1 MNLTSFYIRINDMLI
16 FFFIVTI
23 YSSANLYLFYKLNSL
38 INLGTSVD
46 VLIGAVVF
54 FMTIAPVLI
63 PVYSNSGSERTLRIF
78 SYIGYMWLGFVVPFF
93 SVSVLID
100 LYNLA
105 VPLIDEGR
113 ALMAVSPGTAFIVS
127 LILAL
132 LINVYGF
139 FEAANIRIKRLTIN
153 TQKLPRGVER
163 IRIAQISDLHLG
175 IIVGDGMLKKV
186 IQKIANEAPDVIVS
200 TGDLVDGT
208 IRHIKHLPERLRELE
223 PPLGKFA
230 VMGNHEIYGGKTL
243 TVKFIKDSGFTLLR
257 GEGVTVGDAI
267 NIAGVDFMGGEV
279 AAFKNGSKDK
289 PEHEVLEGLQK
300 GLFTLLLK
308 HKSDVNDESLGL
320 FDLQLSGHTHGGQ
333 IFPMNLATMFIF
345 SYHTGFSKLAKG
357 SAIYTSRGTGT
368 SGPPIRFLSRPEITI
383 IDIVKK

>member
-1 MNLTSFYIRINDMLI
+1 MVI

-23 YSSANLYLFYKLNSL
+23 YSSANLYLFYKLSSL

-46 VLIGAVVF
+46 LLIGAVVF
-54 FMTIAPVLI
+54 FMTISPVLI
-63 PVYSNSGSERTLRIF
+63 PVYSNIGSERSLRIF
-78 SYIGYMWLGFVVPFF
+78 SYVGYMWLGFVVLFF
-93 SVSVLID
+93 PVSVLID

-105 VPLIDEGR
+105 VPLIDNGYG
-113 ALMAVSPGTAFIVS
+113 LVVSPGTAFIAS
-127 LILAL
+127 LLLAL

-139 FEAANIRIKRLTIN
+139 YEASHLRIERLVIN
-153 TQKLPRGVER
+153 TPKLPEGVDR

-186 IQKIANEAPDVIVS
+186 IQKITNEAPDVIVS

-208 IRHIKHLPERLRELE
+208 IRHIRHLPERLKELRA
-223 PPLGKFA
+223 PLGKFA
-230 VMGNHEIYGGKTL
+230 VMGNHEIYGGKNL
-243 TVKFIKDSGFTLLR
+243 TIKFIKDSGFTLLR
-257 GEGVTVGDAI
+257 GEGVTAGNAM
-267 NIAGVDFMGGEV
+267 NIAGMDFKGGEV
-279 AAFKNGSKDK
+279 AAYESGPEDK
-289 PEHEVLEGLQK
+289 PEHEVLSGLPE

-308 HKSDVNDESLGL
+308 HQSNVEDRSLGL

-345 SYHTGFSKLAKG
+345 SYHAGFAKLAKG

-368 SGPPIRFLSRPEITI
+368 SGPPIRFLSAPEITI
-383 IDIVKK
+383 IDIIPTI

>member
-1 MNLTSFYIRINDMLI
+1 MLI

-23 YSSANLYLFYKLNSL
+23 YSSANLYLFFKLNSF

-54 FMTIAPVLI
+54 FMTISPVLI
-63 PVYSNSGSERTLRIF
+63 PVYSNWGSERTLRIF
-78 SYIGYMWLGFVVPFF
+78 SYIGYMWLAFVVPFF
-93 SVSVLID
+93 PVSVLID

-105 VPLIDEGR
+105 VPLITDGYG
-113 ALMAVSPGTAFIVS
+113 LLTVSPGTSLIVS
-127 LILAL
+127 LLLAL
-132 LINVYGF
+132 LINVYGYY
-139 FEAANIRIKRLTIN
+139 EAGHLRIERLTIN
-153 TQKLPRGVER
+153 TPKLPVGVER

-243 TVKFIKDSGFTLLR
+243 TIKFIEDSGFRLLR
-257 GEGVTVGDAI
+257 EEGVTAGDAI
-267 NIAGVDFMGGEV
+267 NIAGMDFTGGEV
-279 AAFKNGSKDK
+279 AAYENGPEAR
-289 PEHEVLEGLQK
+289 PEHEVLLGLPK

-308 HKSDVNDESLGL
+308 HQSSVEDRSLGL

-345 SYHTGFSKLAKG
+345 SYHTGFTKLAKG

-383 IDIVKK
+383 IDIIPVT

>member
-1 MNLTSFYIRINDMLI
+1 MLI

-38 INLGTSVD
+38 VNLGPSVD

-54 FMTIAPVLI
+54 FMTISPVLI
-63 PVYSNSGSERTLRIF
+63 PVYSNWGSERSIRIF
-78 SYIGYMWLGFVVPFF
+78 SYVGYMWLGFVVPFF
-93 SVSVLID
+93 PVSVFID
-100 LYNLA
+100 LYNIAL
-105 VPLIDEGR
+105 PLIDNGYG
-113 ALMAVSPGTAFIVS
+113 LVTVSSGTGFIAS
-127 LILAL
+127 LLLAL

-139 FEAANIRIKRLTIN
+139 YEAGHLRIERLVMKTS
-153 TQKLPRGVER
+153 KLPEGVER
-163 IRIAQISDLHLG
+163 IRIAQISDIHLG
-175 IIVGDGMLKKV
+175 IIVGDGMLRK
-186 IQKIANEAPDVIVS
+186 IIRKIANEAPDIIVS

-230 VMGNHEIYGGKTL
+230 VVGNHEIYGGEKR
-243 TVKFIKDSGFTLLR
+243 TVGFIKDSGFRLLR

-267 NIAGVDFMGGEV
+267 NIAGMDFMGGET
-279 AAFKNGSKDK
+279 AAYESAGHK
-289 PEHEVLEGLQK
+289 PEHEVLAGLQE

-308 HKSDVNDESLGL
+308 HRSDVNDESLGL

-345 SYHTGFSKLAKG
+345 SYHAGFSKLAKG

-368 SGPPIRFLSRPEITI
+368 SGPPIRFLSTPEIMI
-383 IDIVKK
+383 IDIVPIVSFPGK

>member
-1 MNLTSFYIRINDMLI
+1 MLI

-38 INLGTSVD
+38 INLGTGVD

-54 FMTIAPVLI
+54 FMTIFPVLI
-63 PVYSNSGSERTLRIF
+63 PVYSNIGSERSIRIF
-78 SYIGYMWLGFVVPFF
+78 SYVGYMWLAFVVPFF
-93 SVSVLID
+93 PVSVVFD

-105 VPLIDEGR
+105 VPLINDSYG
-113 ALMAVSPGTAFIVS
+113 LMMVSPGTAFIAA
-127 LILAL
+127 LLLAL
-132 LINVYGF
+132 LINVCGF
-139 FEAANIRIKRLTIN
+139 YEARNLCIERLVIN
-153 TQKLPRGVER
+153 TPKLPEGVDR

-175 IIVGDGMLKKV
+175 IIVGDSMLRKV
-186 IQKIANEAPDVIVS
+186 IKKIENEAPDIIVS

-230 VMGNHEIYGGKTL
+230 VMGNHEIYGGKTR
-243 TVKFIKDSGFTLLR
+243 TIKFIKDSGFRLLR
-257 GEGVTVGDAI
+257 DEGVTVGDAI
-267 NIAGVDFMGGEV
+267 NIAGVDFTGGET
-279 AAFKNGSKDK
+279 AAYENGSENR
-289 PEHEVLEGLQK
+289 PEHEVLAGLQG

-308 HKSDVNDESLGL
+308 HRTDVNDESLGL

-345 SYHTGFSKLAKG
+345 SYHTGFTKLAKG
-357 SAIYTSRGTGT
+357 SAIYTSRGAGT
-368 SGPPIRFLSRPEITI
+368 AGPPIRFLSRPEITI
-383 IDIVKK
+383 IDIVRS